1 MSSLR
6 SLRAIRAVSRVTLPI
21 STPARAVRAIPFTVS
36 RTVAPSFARTFSIS
50 SRALSQSAADKEL
63 VSRLDNEL
71 KHEEEQAGSDPAV
84 PEFLAEFNKDGL
96 WTIEEKSG
104 QDEVF
109 LTRKHGNETIRVT
122 FSISDVE
129 NEPVFDEDEQGEDSE
144 EAIGSMFPLRCSIS
158 ITKPAGGAI
167 SIEALAQD
175 GIFSIEH
182 VSFYKDAK
190 LATDLTSEADWKRRA
205 TYLGPQF
212 EHLDVTVQEGLE
224 AYLAERGIDESLAL
238 FIPDYAEWKEQKEY
252 VSWLKGFK
260 SFISA

>member
-1 MSSLR
+1 MEMRRESFIEIL
-6 SLRAIRAVSRVTLPI
+6 VTEL
-21 STPARAVRAIPFTVS
+21 
-36 RTVAPSFARTFSIS
+36 TFIYSYS
-50 SRALSQSAADKEL
+50 
-63 VSRLDNEL
+63 
-71 KHEEEQAGSDPAV
+71 
-84 PEFLAEFNKDGL
+84 
-96 WTIEEKSG
+96 
-104 QDEVF
+104 
-109 LTRKHGNETIRVT
+109 IRVT

-238 FIPDYAEWKEQKEY
+238 FIPDYAEWKEQKVRNKFITFQEY
-252 VSWLKGFK
+252 IANCSCRNMFPGSRASSPSSRLSW
-260 SFISA
+260 I